1 MAGSREHAIS
11 PCRDP
16 LFSARIEA
24 FHIGADAASDGIMV
38 LGPDLTILYATE
50 LVWEGQATIDRKPGT
65 CYEVFAD
72 RSDPC
77 PACPATQLFQSGHGI
92 PSSCSTNDAEARLCG
107 MQHIVALRA
116 GDGKIECALAFL
128 KRDRMRPTIVGS
140 STEWHGSKEQ
150 SSSDH
155 HLGELIGKS
164 AVMQQ
169 LFTMIHR
176 VADSQ
181 ATVLLEGETGTGKEL
196 VAKTIHRLS
205 DRRHRPFIVVDCGS
219 LTETL
224 LESELFGHVKGAFTG
239 AVSSKKGLFEEAD
252 GGTLFLDEI
261 ADTTPHFQS
270 KLLRV
275 IQEGEIKPVGSA
287 RSIQVDVRVISA
299 TNKDLLG
306 LIKHRTFR
314 EDLYYRLA
322 VLPLL
327 IPALRDRPDDIPLLA
342 EHFVEISCRRHRRP
356 IRTIA
361 ASAMQALV
369 HAPWLGNVRQLQHA
383 IERAV
388 LTGSGSLLTEE
399 DVLGRPHESVR
410 KADLASVA
418 KHAVRTVERAGI
430 QEALRHAEGN
440 KARAARLLNI
450 SRASLYTKLRIY
462 GIPHRLG

>member
-1 MAGSREHAIS
+1 MAGSHDEAIS
-11 PCRDP
+11 PCSDLLLP
-16 LFSARIEA
+16 ARIEA
-24 FHIGADAASDGIMV
+24 LHARADGASDGIMV
-38 LGPDLTILYATE
+38 LSPDLTILYATE
-50 LVWEGQATIDRKPGT
+50 WVWTRQATINQRRST
-65 CYEVFAD
+65 CYEAFAD

-77 PACPATQLFQSGHGI
+77 PVCPATQLFQPRYGI
-92 PSSCSTNDAEARLCG
+92 PPSCSTKDAEARLCG

-116 GDGKIECALAFL
+116 RDGKTECALAFL
-128 KRDRMRPTIVGS
+128 KRDRIRPAIADS
-140 STEWHGSKEQ
+140 STEWHRPKEQ
-150 SSSDH
+150 LLSDH

-287 RSIQVDVRVISA
+287 RSVQVDVRVISA

-306 LIKHRTFR
+306 LIKNRTFR

-327 IPALRDRPDDIPLLA
+327 IPALRERPDDIPLLT

-361 ASAMQALV
+361 ASAMQGLM

-399 DVLGRPHESVR
+399 DVLGRSAESVR

-418 KHAVRTVERAGI
+418 KHAVQTVERAGI
-430 QEALRHAEGN
+430 QEALRHADGN

-450 SRASLYTKLRIY
+450 SRASLYTKLRTY
-462 GIPHRLG
+462 GISHRLG